1 MNSGSDHSL
10 CLYPFPTFTCVER
23 RLVKFIHVTLH
34 GLGGSGGSVGGMDRV
49 GQVGG
54 MDRVGRMDRVGQA
67 GQMISKRTDS
77 ATQRCLSES

>member
-34 GLGGSGGSVGGMDRV
+34 GLGGSGGSGGWD
-49 GQVGG
+49 GPGG
-54 MDRVGRMDRVGQA
+54 SDGSGGSGWSDD
-67 GQMISKRTDS
+67 IKKD
-77 ATQRCLSES
+77 